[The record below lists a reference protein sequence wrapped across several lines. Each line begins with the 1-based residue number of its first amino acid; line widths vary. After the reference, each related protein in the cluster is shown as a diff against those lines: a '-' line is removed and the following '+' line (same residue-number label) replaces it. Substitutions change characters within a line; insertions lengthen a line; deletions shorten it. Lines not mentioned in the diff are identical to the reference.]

1 MTFVLMQKKEMQ
13 QLAAYLLS
21 FDSLR
26 GEFMTALVNF
36 IVVAQTTTTEL
47 LLY

>member
-1 MTFVLMQKKEMQ
+1 MTLVLMQKKEMQ
-13 QLAAYLLS
+13 QLAVYLFS
-21 FDSLR
+21 FDSLK

-36 IVVAQTTTTEL
+36 IVVAQTRTTKL